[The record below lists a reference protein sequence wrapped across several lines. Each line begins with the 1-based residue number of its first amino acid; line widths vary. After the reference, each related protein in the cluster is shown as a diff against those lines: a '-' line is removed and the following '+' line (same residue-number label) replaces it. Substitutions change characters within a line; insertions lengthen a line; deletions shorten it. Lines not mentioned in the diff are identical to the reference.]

1 MRGKYPPVSSRYSK
15 HLSDLVG
22 AMLAT
27 QPSQRPTLEAILR
40 RPFVR
45 KHVRGFFADLVRRP
59 SQSIGAG
66 TRAVRAAA
74 VCVAEERSASSPD
87 VDALRAQLEELR
99 MGEVIQQ
106 ALNPDENS
114 DDDPRKAQ
122 RRARERKEQ
131 LRREEDRK
139 GAVEQALLRLRK
151 EREARLRDRERLR
164 EEAERRRRREEARQ
178 RKPRVPRQREWKRPV
193 PKREE

>member
-1 MRGKYPPVSSRYSK
+1 
-15 HLSDLVG
+15 
-22 AMLAT
+22 
-27 QPSQRPTLEAILR
+27 
-40 RPFVR
+40 
-45 KHVRGFFADLVRRP
+45 
-59 SQSIGAG
+59 
-66 TRAVRAAA
+66 
-74 VCVAEERSASSPD
+74 
-87 VDALRAQLEELR
+87 

-106 ALNPDENS
+106 ALNPEDN

-193 PKREE
+193 PKSRVRASAPDARRDRIVEPQRASVDQRRRDQRRDDEVRSRVEYLHAPRHRADPLKFAFYAGAARPRARALGEQTEGRGGGAQAARRGGAAPEQWCPARS